1 MSDMRNPF
9 KKDNRLTK
17 VINEL
22 TEAMNNVEPD
32 SEEYNRMAQ
41 NLEILV
47 RAKSSIKETKI
58 DWNTVLMIGGTILQT
73 VLILKHEKVDIITTK
88 AMSTLLKLR
97 V

>member
-1 MSDMRNPF
+1 MRNPF

-22 TEAMNNVEPD
+22 TDAMSNVEPD

-58 DWNTVLMIGGTILQT
+58 DWTTVAMIGGTILQT
-73 VLILKHEKVDIITTK
+73 VLILKHEKIDIITTK